1 MAPPEDRG
9 SGAGRRHHAD
19 LDDPLLPVAR
29 DGTIYVIAPLQG
41 AAAERVLE
49 LQREYDPRMSREW
62 RPHVTLAG
70 SSGMG
75 PVPPSVSVHALREA
89 LEPVAA
95 STPPMKLPF
104 GPPVRFMQSD
114 VIVLPLDPHGP
125 LRELHERIRQS
136 GLPYAPPRFAFT
148 PHCTLSFY
156 PELTRRRAAE
166 LLAFRMEEV
175 AEISTLEAHYMGRDR
190 RGRKLLG
197 LDLRGEGSG

>member
-1 MAPPEDRG
+1 
-9 SGAGRRHHAD
+9 
-19 LDDPLLPVAR
+19 
-29 DGTIYVIAPLQG
+29 
-41 AAAERVLE
+41 
-49 LQREYDPRMSREW
+49 MSREW